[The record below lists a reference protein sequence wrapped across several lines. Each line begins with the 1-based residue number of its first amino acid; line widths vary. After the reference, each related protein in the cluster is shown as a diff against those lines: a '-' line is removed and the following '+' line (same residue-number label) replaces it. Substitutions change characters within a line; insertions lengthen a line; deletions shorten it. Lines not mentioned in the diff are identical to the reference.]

1 MKRTVQL
8 NVTNAKYSGVFDVR
22 KHSSKNFYQCSLI
35 QQCRDSISELQPPK
49 GTHHIVARW
58 VQRKHMSM
66 PWVLVSLR
74 LSLFM
79 YTNVR
84 NQQWGWSQ
92 AGSGVDEGM
101 AMGVGRCED
110 RPRQVGGHRCMREWT
125 HGGADSCMQETLMA
139 AVEKWV
145 ADSEIKTWK
154 AAGRKMGANSL
165 LRTPRSRFRRRLQIE
180 TWKPFFSAMVS
191 CRCWHHTDETVGM
204 RKRSVFKIG
213 GCVHSLYNSFW
224 FCWAVFSYLPFPKA
238 FSHAYLLE
246 YCVHCCLGPPT
257 FFYLHRTLLWN
268 QVHN

>member
-1 MKRTVQL
+1 
-8 NVTNAKYSGVFDVR
+8 
-22 KHSSKNFYQCSLI
+22 
-35 QQCRDSISELQPPK
+35 
-49 GTHHIVARW
+49 
-58 VQRKHMSM
+58 MSM

-92 AGSGVDEGM
+92 AGSGADEGM

-154 AAGRKMGANSL
+154 TAGRKMGANSL

-191 CRCWHHTDETVGM
+191 CRYWHHTDETVGM

-213 GCVHSLYNSFW
+213 GCVHSLIVFGFVGRCFHTFLSLKHFPTRIYWSIASIAAWGHLLFFTYIERYCGIRFITNPPKRVIIIATSASLIGLSINRSENS
-224 FCWAVFSYLPFPKA
+224 
-238 FSHAYLLE
+238 
-246 YCVHCCLGPPT
+246 
-257 FFYLHRTLLWN
+257 
-268 QVHN
+268 